1 MPSLNLPTTARVV
14 AFCSIAAL
22 GLFSRDV
29 LAQTA
34 TSAFLSPVYPSSTV
48 MSVASYVRVTNTS
61 TSDGQVEVVF
71 RTDGSSQI
79 LGTWIGDV
87 PAGASIQFNVDEMES
102 EAGIIPVSSIASYSL
117 AVSATFSGFVQ
128 HALWNAVGGS
138 LTNLSSCSSDISATG
153 QHLGNV
159 HTSEVSG
166 YPSTII
172 VQNTSDQSDTA
183 SFDVFDSATGQLVAE
198 NYSQS
203 VPANSTW
210 TFTVDEFAGDFNFA
224 PLNGQFHLDFVLDDG
239 FTGFAQHLVVNEN
252 AGVLTDMTAKCTLP
266 VSQTISADTLGV
278 PSLPQTSFNYANIN
292 LPAHFT
298 INNPDFGNISGLDN
312 TPNNNQI
319 SDAGATL
326 GRVLFYDKRLSVN
339 DTTACASCHL
349 QENGFSDPRQLSV
362 GFDGGLTGRHSMS
375 LANAAYYENG
385 RFFWDE
391 RADTLEDQVLLP
403 IQDSVEMGM
412 DLDDLEIKLADTSF
426 YGPLFDDAFG
436 SSDVTSERISLALAQ
451 FVRSMVS
458 FESKFDEAFDNGGDF
473 NPNGVFTAEEELGRQ
488 LFFSNNNGPNCDAC
502 HETAAMILDQPRNN
516 GLDANTNADQG
527 TGGGRFKSPSLRNIA
542 VTAPYMHDGRFGTLE
557 EVVEHYNS
565 GIQDH
570 PQLAN
575 QLQQN
580 GQPEQL
586 NLSQAEK
593 DGLIAFMET
602 LTDET
607 FLTDPKFSDPFDD

>member
-1 MPSLNLPTTARVV
+1 MPSLRTRNAAFAV
-14 AFCSIAAL
+14 AISLAAVL
-22 GLFSRDV
+22 GLTSRDAV
-29 LAQTA
+29 AQTA

-61 TSDGQVEVVF
+61 ASDGQVEVVF
-71 RTDGSSQI
+71 RAGGSSQV
-79 LGTWIGDV
+79 LGTWVGDV
-87 PAGASIQFNVDEMES
+87 PAGASIQFNVDDMEN
-102 EAGIIPVSSIASYSL
+102 EAGIIAVSSTASYSL
-117 AVSATFSGFVQ
+117 AVSATFPGFVQ

-159 HTSEVSG
+159 HTSEVNG

-172 VQNTSDQSDTA
+172 VQNTSDVSDTA
-183 SFDVFDSATGQLVAE
+183 SFDVFDSATGTLIAE
-198 NYSQS
+198 NYSQT

-210 TFTVDEFAGDFNFA
+210 TFTVAEFANDFNFA
-224 PLNGQFHLDFVLDDG
+224 PTNNQFHLDFVLDSG

-266 VSQTISADTLGV
+266 ISQTISADTLGV
-278 PSLPQTSFNYANIN
+278 PSLPQTSFNYANIS

-312 TPNNNQI
+312 TPNDNQI
-319 SDAGATL
+319 TNAGATL
-326 GRVLFYDKRLSVN
+326 GRVLFYDKRLSAN

-349 QENGFSDPRQLSV
+349 QENGFSDPRTLSV

-375 LANAAYYENG
+375 LANAAYYERG

-391 RADTLEDQVLLP
+391 RADTLEEQVLLP

-412 DLDDLEIKLADTSF
+412 DLDDLEVKLTATSF
-426 YGPLFDDAFG
+426 YPDLFEDAFG
-436 SSDVTSERISLALAQ
+436 TPTVTSDRISLALAQ

-458 FESKFDEAFDNGGDF
+458 FESKFDEGFDDDGDF
-473 NPNGVFTAEEELGRQ
+473 SPNGVFTQEEELGRQ
-488 LFFSNNNGPNCDAC
+488 LFFSNNNGPNCDSC

-542 VTAPYMHDGRFGTLE
+542 VTAPYMHDGRFDTLA

-565 GIQDH
+565 GVQDH

-580 GQPEQL
+580 GQPERL
-586 NLSQAEK
+586 NLSQAEM
-593 DGLIAFMET
+593 DALVAFMET
-602 LTDET
+602 LTDES

>member
-1 MPSLNLPTTARVV
+1 M
-14 AFCSIAAL
+14 
-22 GLFSRDV
+22 
-29 LAQTA
+29 
-34 TSAFLSPVYPSSTV
+34 
-48 MSVASYVRVTNTS
+48 
-61 TSDGQVEVVF
+61 
-71 RTDGSSQI
+71 
-79 LGTWIGDV
+79 
-87 PAGASIQFNVDEMES
+87 
-102 EAGIIPVSSIASYSL
+102 
-117 AVSATFSGFVQ
+117 
-128 HALWNAVGGS
+128 
-138 LTNLSSCSSDISATG
+138 
-153 QHLGNV
+153 
-159 HTSEVSG
+159 
-166 YPSTII
+166 
-172 VQNTSDQSDTA
+172 
-183 SFDVFDSATGQLVAE
+183 
-198 NYSQS
+198 
-203 VPANSTW
+203 
-210 TFTVDEFAGDFNFA
+210 
-224 PLNGQFHLDFVLDDG
+224 
-239 FTGFAQHLVVNEN
+239 
-252 AGVLTDMTAKCTLP
+252 
-266 VSQTISADTLGV
+266 GV

-298 INNPDFGNISGLDN
+298 INNPDFGNISRLDN

-326 GRVLFYDKRLSVN
+326 GRVLFYDKRLSAN

-412 DLDDLEIKLADTSF
+412 DLDDLEVKLTATSF
-426 YGPLFDDAFG
+426 YGELFDDAFG
-436 SSDVTSERISLALAQ
+436 STDVTSERISLALAQ

-458 FESKFDEAFDNGGDF
+458 FESKFDEGFDNGGDF

-586 NLSQAEK
+586 NLSQAEMNA
-593 DGLIAFMET
+593 LVAFMET
-602 LTDET
+602 LTDES
-607 FLTDPKFSDPFDD
+607 FLTDPKFSDPFED

>member
-61 TSDGQVEVVF
+61 TSDGQVEIVF

-87 PAGASIQFNVDEMES
+87 PAGASVQFDVDQMES
-102 EAGIIPVSSIASYSL
+102 EANIIPVSATASYSL
-117 AVSATFSGFVQ
+117 AVSASFSGFVQ

-159 HTSEVSG
+159 HTSRISG

-198 NYSQS
+198 NYSQV

-210 TFTVDEFAGDFNFA
+210 TFTVDEFASDFNFS
-224 PLNGQFHLDFVLDDG
+224 PLNGQFHVDFVLDSG
-239 FTGFAQHLVVNEN
+239 FTGFAQHLVVNET

-326 GRVLFYDKRLSVN
+326 GRVLFYDKRLSAN

-349 QENGFSDPRQLSV
+349 QENAFTDPAQLSV
-362 GFDGGLTGRHSMS
+362 GFEGGLTGRNSMS

-391 RADTLEDQVLLP
+391 RADTLEEQVLMP

-412 DLDDLEIKLADTSF
+412 DLDDLEVKLAATSF
-426 YGPLFDDAFG
+426 YGDLFDDAFG
-436 SSDVTSERISLALAQ
+436 SSEVTSERISLALAQ

-458 FESKFDEAFDNGGDF
+458 YESKFDEGFDNGGDF

-542 VTAPYMHDGRFGTLE
+542 VTGPYMHDGRFDTLE

-586 NLSQAEK
+586 NLSQAEMNA
-593 DGLIAFMET
+593 LVAFMET
-602 LTDET
+602 LTDES
-607 FLTDPKFSDPFDD
+607 FLTDPKFSDPFED